1 MINATWIRK
10 GIKPKQ
16 HLSSPRPGCE
26 NGNVIEKRAHS
37 DRCYTLPDELVILP
51 QGEGEEEIEVDLM
64 IEVRPLCN
72 EIIAQDD

>member
-1 MINATWIRK
+1 M
-10 GIKPKQ
+10 
-16 HLSSPRPGCE
+16 
-26 NGNVIEKRAHS
+26 EKRAHS